1 MAAYVDYAYY
11 AQQPILGTAIASADF
26 GRLSVRASKHI
37 DALTFGRAAAI
48 ITADTDTDKIDAL
61 KMATC
66 AIADELQKDE
76 TTGGRDNVTS
86 EKVGNVSVSY
96 GASGQMTKT
105 LGQKIAD
112 AATLWLWE
120 TDLMYRGL
128 NADERQSNDL

>member
-1 MAAYVDYAYY
+1 MAYADYAYY
-11 AQQPILGTAIASADF
+11 ATNYLGTAIASADF

-96 GASGQMTKT
+96 GAGGQMTKT